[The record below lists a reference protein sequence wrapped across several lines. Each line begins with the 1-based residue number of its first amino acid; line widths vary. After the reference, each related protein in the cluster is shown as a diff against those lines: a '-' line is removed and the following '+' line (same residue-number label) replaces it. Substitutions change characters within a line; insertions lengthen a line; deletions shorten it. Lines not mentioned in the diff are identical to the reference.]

1 MALPAHDVRP
11 TGNPKMPA
19 EIQGGPGTRVIEQ
32 RVATSPPRTPHW
44 CSLRTQST
52 EPDTGEERIR
62 AVEHPAVA
70 QAREVQ
76 ATPGASP
83 QSLTSYGPGVEM
95 QLPVNSPVTTDAIR
109 PRVSR
114 SVSHLIDPAKDWT
127 TGSISRQVA
136 SVASLVC
143 RWPRTCKVDYEQ
155 VGS

>member
-1 MALPAHDVRP
+1 MRLSIRQPHPCATFKLTPETRP
-11 TGNPKMPA
+11 TSLA
-19 EIQGGPGTRVIEQ
+19 SF
-32 RVATSPPRTPHW
+32 SP
-44 CSLRTQST
+44 CV
-52 EPDTGEERIR
+52 D
-62 AVEHPAVA
+62 
-70 QAREVQ
+70 
-76 ATPGASP
+76 
-83 QSLTSYGPGVEM
+83 M